1 LLNFREPHVPTRNSV
16 FVVEDDPSMRTGI
29 MRLLKAHGFNSKLF
43 ESANAILRH
52 GDFDGAFCVIM
63 DINLNGE
70 SGIEVCRRLANKGI
84 SLPVIFITGN
94 DSEAVRAAVTE
105 MGCLAYLTKPF
116 SAQSLIEPVEE
127 ARAAA

>member
-1 LLNFREPHVPTRNSV
+1 
-16 FVVEDDPSMRTGI
+16 
-29 MRLLKAHGFNSKLF
+29 
-43 ESANAILRH
+43 
-52 GDFDGAFCVIM
+52 
-63 DINLNGE
+63 LNGE

>member
-1 LLNFREPHVPTRNSV
+1 
-16 FVVEDDPSMRTGI
+16 MRTGI
-29 MRLLKAHGFNSKLF
+29 MRLLRAHGFSSKLF

>member
-1 LLNFREPHVPTRNSV
+1 MLNFREPHLPTRNSV

-94 DSEAVRAAVTE
+94 DSEAVRAAGTE

-116 SAQSLIEPVEE
+116 SAQSLIQPVEE

>member
-1 LLNFREPHVPTRNSV
+1 LSTRNSV

-29 MRLLKAHGFNSKLF
+29 MRLLRAHGFNSKLF
-43 ESANAILRH
+43 DSANAILRH

-70 SGIEVCRRLANKGI
+70 SGIEVCRQLANKGI
-84 SLPVIFITGN
+84 RLPIIFITGN
-94 DSEAVRAAVTE
+94 DSDTVRAAVIE

>member
-1 LLNFREPHVPTRNSV
+1 LSTRNSV

-29 MRLLKAHGFNSKLF
+29 MRLLRAHGFNSKLF

-84 SLPVIFITGN
+84 RLPVIFITGN
-94 DSEAVRAAVTE
+94 DSDTVRAAVIE